1 MFVRQSK
8 YDSLANQYFSLIRS
22 NAQLNCDYGSLA
34 NKWSTLVR
42 RINDLGGETFLLR
55 GEAKHKQAQ
64 IAAEDVQRLLM
75 LCHPDKHDGKQ
86 MATEMTAKLLKL
98 KEQLK

>member
-8 YDSLANQYFSLIRS
+8 YDSLAN
-22 NAQLNCDYGSLA
+22 
-34 NKWSTLVR
+34 KWSALVR
-42 RINDLGGETFLLR
+42 RINDLGGETFLSR
-55 GEAKHKQAQ
+55 GEAQNKQSQFSAD
-64 IAAEDVQRLLM
+64 EVQRLLM

-86 MATEMTAKLLKL
+86 MATDMTAKLLKL